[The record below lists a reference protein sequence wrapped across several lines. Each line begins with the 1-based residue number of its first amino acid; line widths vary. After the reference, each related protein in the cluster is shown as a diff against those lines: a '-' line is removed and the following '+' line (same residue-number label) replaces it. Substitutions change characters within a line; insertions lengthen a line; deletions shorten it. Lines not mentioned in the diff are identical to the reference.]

1 MTHANLQV
9 TDYDAVGGPQL
20 DDLSVFSAPMSE
32 VLTQELDGACLALG
46 LTPDEILLAALGR
59 TIHRTIG
66 GGTVGVDVPGYGTK
80 VYPVALT
87 CAGPESVSA
96 SELLASVHHTVGAL
110 SIHKVVYGVPA
121 DNQMQPESDVL
132 FVYGDKASDLAGAGH
147 LLELRAHRS
156 GDVIV
161 LDWRYDTRSFEAYT
175 VEELAEQFSYGLIE
189 LTSEATAPILAT
201 TELAMA
207 R

>member
-9 TDYDAVGGPQL
+9 TDYDAMGGPQL
-20 DDLSVFSAPMSE
+20 DDLAVLSAPLSE
-32 VLTQELDGACLALG
+32 VLTQELDGACLALE
-46 LTPDEILLAALGR
+46 LTPDEVLLAALGR

-66 GGTVGVDVPGYGTK
+66 GGTVGVDVPDHGNK

-87 CAGPESVSA
+87 CAGPETMSA
-96 SELLASVHHTVGAL
+96 NELLAAVHHTVGAL
-110 SIHKVVYGVPA
+110 SIHRVVYSVPV
-121 DNQMQPESDVL
+121 DDQMQPESDVL
-132 FVYGDKASDLAGAGH
+132 FVYGDKAAELTGAGH

-175 VEELAEQFSYGLIE
+175 VHELSEQFAYGLIE
-189 LTSEATAPILAT
+189 LTSEATAPILAG
-201 TELAMA
+201 TELAVA

>member
-20 DDLSVFSAPMSE
+20 DDLSVLSAPLSE
-32 VLTQELDGACLALG
+32 VMTQELDGACLALG

-66 GGTVGVDVPGYGTK
+66 SGTVGVDVPGYGTK

-87 CAGPESVSA
+87 CEGPDTVTA
-96 SELLASVHHTVGAL
+96 SELLAGVHHTVGAL
-110 SIHKVVYGVPA
+110 SIHRAVYGVPP
-121 DNQMQPESDVL
+121 DSEMRPESDLL
-132 FVYGDKASDLAGAGH
+132 FVYGDKASDLAGTGH

-161 LDWRYDTRSFEAYT
+161 LDWRYDARSFEAYT
-175 VEELAEQFSYGLIE
+175 VEELSEQFAYGLIE
-189 LTSEATAPILAT
+189 LTSEATAPILAS

>member
-1 MTHANLQV
+1 MEHANLQV

-20 DDLSVFSAPMSE
+20 DDMSVLSAPLSE

-46 LTPDEILLAALGR
+46 LTPDEVLLAALGR

-66 GGTVGVDVPGYGTK
+66 SGTAGVDVPGYGTK

-87 CAGPESVSA
+87 CEGPDTVSA

-110 SIHKVVYGVPA
+110 SIHKVVYGVPS
-121 DNQMQPESDVL
+121 DHQMQPESDIL
-132 FVYGDKASDLAGAGH
+132 FVYGEAASDLAGAGH

-161 LDWRYDTRSFEAYT
+161 LDWRYDMRSFEDYT
-175 VEELAEQFSYGLIE
+175 VQELSEQFSHGLIE
-189 LTSEATAPILAT
+189 LTSEATAPILAA

>member
-1 MTHANLQV
+1 MCRHMTHANLQV

-20 DDLSVFSAPMSE
+20 DDLSVLSAPLSE

-66 GGTVGVDVPGYGTK
+66 GGIVGVDVPGYGTK

-87 CAGPESVSA
+87 CAGPDSVSA

-110 SIHKVVYGVPA
+110 SIHRAVYGVP
-121 DNQMQPESDVL
+121 DDHQMQPESDIL
-132 FVYGDKASDLAGAGH
+132 FAYGDTASDLAGR
-147 LLELRAHRS
+147 RASSRTPRAS
-156 GDVIV
+156 Q
-161 LDWRYDTRSFEAYT
+161 R
-175 VEELAEQFSYGLIE
+175 
-189 LTSEATAPILAT
+189 
-201 TELAMA
+201 
-207 R
+207 

>member
-1 MTHANLQV
+1 MEHANLQL
-9 TDYDAVGGPQL
+9 TDYDAVGGPQF
-20 DDLSVFSAPMSE
+20 DDLSVLSAPLSE

-46 LTPDEILLAALGR
+46 LTPDDVLLAALGR

-66 GGTVGVDVPGYGTK
+66 GIVGVDVPGYGTK

-87 CAGPESVSA
+87 CAGPDSVSA
-96 SELLASVHHTVGAL
+96 SKLLASVHRTLGAL
-110 SIHKVVYGVPA
+110 SIHQVVYGVPN
-121 DNQMQPESDVL
+121 DHRMQAESDIL
-132 FVYGDKASDLAGAGH
+132 FVYGDAASDLAGAGH

-161 LDWRYDTRSFEAYT
+161 LDWRYDTRSFESYT
-175 VEELAEQFSYGLIE
+175 VQELSEQFSHGLIE
-189 LTSEATAPILAT
+189 LTSEVTAPILAA

>member
-1 MTHANLQV
+1 MEHANLQV
-9 TDYDAVGGPQL
+9 TDYDVVGGPQL
-20 DDLSVFSAPMSE
+20 DDLFVLSAPLSD

-46 LTPDEILLAALGR
+46 LTADEVLLAALGR

-87 CAGPESVSA
+87 CAGPDSVSA
-96 SELLASVHHTVGAL
+96 SEMLASVHHTVGAL
-110 SIHKVVYGVPA
+110 SIHRVVYGVP
-121 DNQMQPESDVL
+121 DDHQLTPESDIL
-132 FVYGDKASDLAGAGH
+132 FVYGDATPDMAATGH

-156 GDVIV
+156 EGVIV

-175 VEELAEQFSYGLIE
+175 VEELAEQFAYGLVE
-189 LTSEATAPILAT
+189 LTSEATSPILAA